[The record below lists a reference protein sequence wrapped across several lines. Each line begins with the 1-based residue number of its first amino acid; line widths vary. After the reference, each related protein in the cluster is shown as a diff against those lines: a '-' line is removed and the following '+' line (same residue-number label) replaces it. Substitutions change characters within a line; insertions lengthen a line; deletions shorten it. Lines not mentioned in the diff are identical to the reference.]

1 MDDKTNVLVCLGAA
15 IAANC
20 TACFRHYHG
29 EAVRIGL
36 DASEIDAAVALGAKV
51 KTGANIAVMNAVA
64 QTTRRNERQDA
75 GCGNSASAPPSCCA
89 RQD

>member
-1 MDDKTNVLVCLGAA
+1 MDDKTSVLVCLGAA

-20 TACFRHYHG
+20 VPCFRHHYG

-36 DASEIDAAVALGAKV
+36 EPSEIDAAVMLGAKV
-51 KTGANIAVMNAVA
+51 KTGANIAIMSAVA
-64 QTTRRNERQDA
+64 QTTRRGEPRDA
-75 GCGNSASAPPSCCA
+75 ACGDNAAAPSSCCA